1 MCGING
7 FNFVSPQLI
16 QTMNEKLAHRGP
28 DYSGTYVD
36 EQVSLGH
43 TLLSI
48 RGEPERSQQPF
59 KKEESSPWVLLF
71 NGQIYNV
78 DQIKSR
84 FLDPSFQD
92 EKLDTAILFQLIEK
106 RGWDFIDHIH
116 GMFAVALYHRKE
128 NQIRLY
134 RDPTGQKALYYYWKG
149 AEFIFSSEIKG
160 ILAHP
165 TVSAETDFKGVT
177 IAASLGYIPDSKTLL
192 KSISKVNVSECVTLD
207 LKPKKICKSFYSS
220 IASQYYSDM
229 ETSDE
234 DGVFESLIQEHLQ
247 TKRRLAL
254 NLSGGLDSSL
264 LLHEMSQLGTK
275 AFSYTTLFDVEQESF
290 NEDAVVARM
299 LSKLYQTEHHEIRI
313 TTDQYREH
321 FVEAYRI
328 IEEPNYNIS
337 LPIYLLTA
345 KTEGILKRPQ
355 FSWTLIRGESNI
367 QGGGGNGSIEER
379 AGEGVGG
386 DGGSPEGDRSA
397 RRRHGR

>member
-84 FLDPSFQD
+84 FLDPAFQD
-92 EKLDTAILFQLIEK
+92 EELDTAILFQLIEK

-116 GMFAVALYHRKE
+116 GMFAIALYHRKE

-177 IAASLGYIPDSKTLL
+177 IAAS
-192 KSISKVNVSECVTLD
+192 
-207 LKPKKICKSFYSS
+207 
-220 IASQYYSDM
+220 
-229 ETSDE
+229 
-234 DGVFESLIQEHLQ
+234 
-247 TKRRLAL
+247 RRIH
-254 NLSGGLDSSL
+254 S
-264 LLHEMSQLGTK
+264 
-275 AFSYTTLFDVEQESF
+275 
-290 NEDAVVARM
+290 
-299 LSKLYQTEHHEIRI
+299 
-313 TTDQYREH
+313 
-321 FVEAYRI
+321 
-328 IEEPNYNIS
+328 
-337 LPIYLLTA
+337 
-345 KTEGILKRPQ
+345 
-355 FSWTLIRGESNI
+355 
-367 QGGGGNGSIEER
+367 
-379 AGEGVGG
+379 
-386 DGGSPEGDRSA
+386 
-397 RRRHGR
+397 